1 MKKVVLIAIFSLF
14 FILPAVM
21 ADVSVKL
28 STDNMIGYA
37 GETSSIDVTVN
48 NNGAAMDTFS
58 ISVWPQQYFG
68 ITTTLDK
75 YLVTLNANSE
85 EKVQLKFDIAMDA
98 EEITPVFSITAKSI
112 TNASVS
118 DTQSFYLTVV
128 RKTNVYIK
136 DIKLEKYTLNP
147 EETAKIETVV
157 INIGDTSSGKYYLE
171 TTIKKANNLIKKFD
185 DTLEGIAPLSTA
197 QISKSYTFGKY
208 DPPGTYAIQSVLKD
222 STDKTISSK
231 ATNLEIKAVNKTC
244 NELLSDITKS
254 TKYNFFW
261 ITTTL
266 TIKNEGNVPTQSCD
280 VTESVPSFVKTL
292 FSPEIE
298 PKSATQAEGRV
309 VYSWLISPIETG
321 PINNKRIIKYS
332 FDLWRI
338 WLTVLIVG
346 VIIYTAF
353 KLFYK
358 PTIVKRHSHEGPI
371 TRDKEI
377 LVSLDV
383 RNRTKHEIRD
393 VEVRDVVPSIARVVE
408 RFDTL
413 APRTKTSEIGTEL
426 RWKIDSL
433 KPREERVL
441 TYRIRPVVEVTGSLN
456 LPEAKVRYVDKKKV
470 KRIIASKSLLI
481 KG

>member
-1 MKKVVLIAIFSLF
+1 
-14 FILPAVM
+14 
-21 ADVSVKL
+21 
-28 STDNMIGYA
+28 
-37 GETSSIDVTVN
+37 
-48 NNGAAMDTFS
+48 
-58 ISVWPQQYFG
+58 
-68 ITTTLDK
+68 
-75 YLVTLNANSE
+75 
-85 EKVQLKFDIAMDA
+85 
-98 EEITPVFSITAKSI
+98 
-112 TNASVS
+112 
-118 DTQSFYLTVV
+118 
-128 RKTNVYIK
+128 
-136 DIKLEKYTLNP
+136 
-147 EETAKIETVV
+147 
-157 INIGDTSSGKYYLE
+157 
-171 TTIKKANNLIKKFD
+171 
-185 DTLEGIAPLSTA
+185 
-197 QISKSYTFGKY
+197 
-208 DPPGTYAIQSVLKD
+208 
-222 STDKTISSK
+222 
-231 ATNLEIKAVNKTC
+231 
-244 NELLSDITKS
+244 
-254 TKYNFFW
+254 
-261 ITTTL
+261 
-266 TIKNEGNVPTQSCD
+266 
-280 VTESVPSFVKTL
+280 
-292 FSPEIE
+292 
-298 PKSATQAEGRV
+298 
-309 VYSWLISPIETG
+309 
-321 PINNKRIIKYS
+321 
-332 FDLWRI
+332 
-338 WLTVLIVG
+338 

>member
-1 MKKVVLIAIFSLF
+1 LKKLVLIAIFSLF

-21 ADVSVKL
+21 ANVNVKL
-28 STDNMIGYA
+28 STDNMVGYA
-37 GETSSIDVTVN
+37 GEIPSIDLTVN
-48 NNGAAMDTFS
+48 NNGAATDTFS

-68 ITTTLDK
+68 ITTNLDK
-75 YLVTLNANSE
+75 YLVTLDANSQE
-85 EKVQLKFDIAMDA
+85 TVGLKFAIAMDA

-147 EETAKIETVV
+147 EETATIETTV
-157 INIGDTSSGKYYLE
+157 INIADTPSGKYYLE
-171 TTIKKANNLIKKFD
+171 TTIKKTDNIIKKFD

-231 ATNLEIKAVNKTC
+231 STNLEIKVVNKTC
-244 NELLSDITKS
+244 DELLSDITKS

-266 TIKNEGNVPTQSCD
+266 TVKNEGNVATQNCD
-280 VTESVPSFVKTL
+280 VTESVPSFIKTL
-292 FSPEIE
+292 FDPEVE
-298 PKSATQAEGRV
+298 PKSSTQAEGRV
-309 VYSWLISPIETG
+309 VYSWLISAIEPGDKT
-321 PINNKRIIKYS
+321 ITKYS

-346 VIIYTAF
+346 LIIYGAF

-408 RFDTL
+408 KFDTL
-413 APRTKTSEIGTEL
+413 APRTRTSEIGTEL

-441 TYRIRPVVEVTGSLN
+441 TYRIRPVVEVTGTLN
-456 LPEAKVRYVDKKKV
+456 LPEAKVRYVDKKKI

>member
-1 MKKVVLIAIFSLF
+1 
-14 FILPAVM
+14 M
-21 ADVSVKL
+21 ADVNVKL
-28 STDNMIGYA
+28 STDNMVGYA
-37 GETSSIDVTVN
+37 GETSSLDVTVN
-48 NNGAAMDTFS
+48 NNGAAIDTFS

-68 ITTTLDK
+68 ITTSLDK
-75 YLVTLNANSE
+75 YLVTLDANSQ
-85 EKVQLKFDIAMDA
+85 EKVELKFDIAMDA

-112 TNASVS
+112 TNASVT
-118 DTQSFYLTVV
+118 DTQTFYLTIV

-147 EETAKIETVV
+147 EETAKIETIV
-157 INIGDTSSGKYYLE
+157 INIADTASGKYYLE
-171 TTIKKANNLIKKFD
+171 TTIKKADSIIKKFD

-222 STDKTISSK
+222 STDKTISSE
-231 ATNLEIKAVNKTC
+231 ATNLEIKVVNKTC

-261 ITTTL
+261 ITTTV
-266 TIKNEGNVPTQSCD
+266 TIKNEGNVATQNCD
-280 VTESVPSFVKTL
+280 VTESAPNFIKSL
-292 FSPEIE
+292 FSPEVE
-298 PKSATQAEGRV
+298 PDSVTQADGRV
-309 VYSWLISPIETG
+309 VYSWLIPSIEPG
-321 PINNKRIIKYS
+321 PTNKIIIKYS

-338 WLTVLIVG
+338 WLTILIVVLIVYG
-346 VIIYTAF
+346 AF
-353 KLFYK
+353 TLFYK
-358 PTIVKRHSHEGPI
+358 PTIIKRHSHEGPI
-371 TRDKEI
+371 TRNKEI

-393 VEVRDVVPSIARVVE
+393 VEVKDVVPSIARVVE
-408 RFDTL
+408 KFDTL

-441 TYRIRPVVEVTGSLN
+441 TYRIRPVVEVTGTLN